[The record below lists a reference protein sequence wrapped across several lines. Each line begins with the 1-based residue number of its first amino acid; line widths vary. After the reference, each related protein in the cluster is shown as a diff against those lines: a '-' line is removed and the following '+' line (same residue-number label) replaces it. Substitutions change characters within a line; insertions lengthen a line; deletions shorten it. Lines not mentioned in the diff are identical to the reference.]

1 MAFPPRPRTSR
12 AEPSFTPIGAAPRDA
27 VPIRSAASRPAA
39 LRPAPG
45 EAPGQ
50 REPMRLAG
58 EPRFAAEPQSLSL
71 SAEDR
76 ILVSGNARVE
86 ARRRGGFGFFR
97 LLGFSVLLALA
108 AVGAYNIY
116 HWASAFLP

>member
-1 MAFPPRPRTSR
+1 MAFPPRPRSSR

-27 VPIRSAASRPAA
+27 VPLRPAA
-39 LRPAPG
+39 PRPAAMRPAPS
-45 EAPGQ
+45 EAQGQ
-50 REPMRLAG
+50 REPMRLAT
-58 EPRFAAEPQSLSL
+58 EHRREPQSLSL

-76 ILVSGNARVE
+76 LVVSSAVARSE
-86 ARRRGGFGFFR
+86 PRRQGGFGFFR
-97 LLGFSVLLALA
+97 LLGFAVLLALA